1 MPESFSRLWN
11 LDLADISEAAH
22 KWHGLSL
29 ELGSA
34 HTQHHRQV
42 TLPLG
47 TAGWSGEAATA
58 AFGFLTGVENRM
70 AIAQIEAETISTVLS
85 TVHTRMEKARNDLR
99 AAVAEAEENGYSVD
113 ADGVVYPPPS
123 TSGPQAAG
131 YAPQLTFYRDR
142 LGSALT
148 AAWQASDD
156 GRAALSVLHGDV
168 MGQYRQHPVNEA
180 GLDAQTALQ
189 YLGIDGPKPPK
200 DPAAAAAWWK
210 GLTADQQ
217 RDYMLL
223 YPQLIGTVDGLPA
236 TVRDTANRLALDEQL
251 DNPEFT
257 TGHDYGIGS
266 SAVMDPRYEVLK
278 SLKDALDA
286 HDGAPAG
293 QELYLLGFKGD
304 GDGQVIIAQ
313 GNPDTAAHTGVYV
326 PGTSTTLSTV
336 AGGLNR
342 INLLQQAADAAYP
355 DGSVST
361 VFWLGYDAPELELN
375 SSVVTTGRAEGGAP
389 DLRHFVDGTRA
400 AQGTEHHHITVIGHS
415 YGSTLVG
422 TAARDGQLGADDIV
436 AVGSPG
442 MNGYADSFGIPR
454 DHVYIGASGNDP
466 VAQDLSGL
474 SLGEDPASARFGASE
489 FRVAQGG
496 HSSYFDKGSIGL
508 ENMGAIIAGKEPTLV
523 HAAPTVDPM
532 APPYLQPY
540 LP

>member
-11 LDLADISEAAH
+11 LDLVGISEAAH
-22 KWHGLSL
+22 TWHGLSL
-29 ELGSA
+29 ELESA
-34 HTQHHRQV
+34 HTQHQKQV
-42 TLPLG
+42 TLPLR

-70 AIAQIEAETISTVLS
+70 AIGQVEAETISTVLS
-85 TVHTRMEKARNDLR
+85 TVHQRMAKARNDLR
-99 AAVAEAEENGYSVD
+99 AVVAEAEEYGYTVS
-113 ADGVVYPPPS
+113 ADGVVNPPPH
-123 TSGPQAAG
+123 TSRYEAEEGAA
-131 YAPQLTFYRDR
+131 QLTGYRDR
-142 LGSALT
+142 VAAALT

-189 YLGIDGPKPPK
+189 YLGISGPKPPR
-200 DPAAAAAWWK
+200 DPKSAAAWWR
-210 GLTADQQ
+210 GLTPDQQ
-217 RDYMLL
+217 RDYTLL
-223 YPQLIGTVDGLPA
+223 YPQLVGGVDGLPA
-236 TVRDTANRLALDEQL
+236 TVRDTANRLWLDEQL

-266 SAVMDPRYEVLK
+266 SAVMDPRYTQLRK
-278 SLKDALDA
+278 LKDALDA
-286 HDGAPAG
+286 HAGAPPG

-313 GNPDTAAHTGVYV
+313 GNPDTATHTGVYV
-326 PGTSTTLSTV
+326 PGTATTMSTV
-336 AGGLNR
+336 SGGLNR
-342 INLLQQAADAAYP
+342 INLLQQAAQNAYP

-361 VFWLGYDAPELELN
+361 VFWLGYDAPELALN
-375 SSVVTTGRAEGGAP
+375 SSVVTTGRAESGAP
-389 DLRHFVDGTRA
+389 DLRDFVAGTRA
-400 AQGTEHHHITVIGHS
+400 AQGPEHHHITVIGHS

-422 TAARDGQLGADDIV
+422 TAAHDGQLGADDIV

-523 HAAPTVDPM
+523 HPAPKADPM
-532 APPYLQPY
+532 APPYLP
-540 LP
+540 